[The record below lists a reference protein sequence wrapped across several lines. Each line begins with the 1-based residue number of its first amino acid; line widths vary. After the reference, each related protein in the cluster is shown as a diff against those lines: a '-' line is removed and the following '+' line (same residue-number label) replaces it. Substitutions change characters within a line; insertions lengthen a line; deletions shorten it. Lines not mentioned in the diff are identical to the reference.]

1 MLDNDCLDV
10 VDNNP
15 NMLVPWYIM
24 AAYAYYE
31 KDDPIL
37 SDSMFDRLAKRLMEH
52 WETIDHYHKEYLNID
67 MLKAGTYIGEYPS
80 RVEGAVEQVK
90 ESYNGKSKRSNK

>member
-37 SDSMFDRLAKRLMEH
+37 QRGLWNIGKQL
-52 WETIDHYHKEYLNID
+52 TITIKNI
-67 MLKAGTYIGEYPS
+67 
-80 RVEGAVEQVK
+80 
-90 ESYNGKSKRSNK
+90 